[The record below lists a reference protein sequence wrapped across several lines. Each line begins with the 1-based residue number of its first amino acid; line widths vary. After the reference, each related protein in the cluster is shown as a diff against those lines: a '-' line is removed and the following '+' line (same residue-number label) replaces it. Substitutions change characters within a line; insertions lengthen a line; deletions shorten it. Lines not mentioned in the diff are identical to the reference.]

1 MQVPTSGINSPG
13 RAALNKR
20 LRQKYGQPQCG
31 NTSLGPVGALL
42 AARKAYDTR
51 MQPASVKIFQDLLEI
66 IPGEDI
72 TVTDTSIEFKIDD
85 TNYKLEKN
93 GGTFRLTMG
102 SRIAH
107 AKEFQYTNLRELAL
121 KKITEFA

>member
-1 MQVPTSGINSPG
+1 MQVPTSGLNSPG

-20 LRQKYGQPQCG
+20 LRQKYGPPQCG

-51 MQPASVKIFQDLLEI
+51 MQPASVKIFQDLLET
-66 IPGEDI
+66 IPREDI
-72 TVTDTSIEFKIDD
+72 TVTGISIEFIIDD
-85 TNYKLEKN
+85 IHFKLEKN

-102 SRIAH
+102 NRIAH
-107 AKEFQYTNLRELAL
+107 AKEFQYINLKELAL
-121 KKITEFA
+121 KKVTELA